1 MITNNDLRQMVI
13 FGRLTDAMLD
23 RLLPMIEV
31 QRFNEGDHI
40 FKEGD
45 TAETFFLLKSGKVLL
60 EQRLSD
66 KMTVSI
72 DAIKPGYSFGWSAML
87 GGGIE
92 LYSRYTSDAICVEPC
107 TVYMI
112 IGDDIREQMQNDHTM
127 GYFLTRRLN
136 QVIKQR
142 LMHRTEQFVRI
153 IKQHPDIDNLIN
165 G

>member
-1 MITNNDLRQMVI
+1 MLTINDLRQMVI
-13 FGRLTDAMLD
+13 LGRLTDTMLEK
-23 RLLPMIEV
+23 LLPLI
-31 QRFNEGDHI
+31 RHSRYGEGDHV
-40 FKEGD
+40 FKEGQA
-45 TAETFFLLKSGKVLL
+45 AEVFYLLKSGKILL

-92 LYSRYTSDAICVEPC
+92 LYSHYTSDAICVEPC
-107 TVYMI
+107 EIYSI
-112 IGDDIREQMQNDHTM
+112 DGDDIRDLMQNDHTM
-127 GYFLTRRLN
+127 GYLLSRRLN

-153 IKQHPDIDNLIN
+153 IKQHPDIYNLIN